1 MSEISLA
8 ALSKSKNIAVTE
20 DTALSLQDENTQLEF
35 TPEEKMKI
43 AEIKESIDFMDSKT
57 TVQFGIGAQ
66 RRLTEFTNS
75 ILDNVRSKDG
85 GQVGSLLSSLV
96 VEVNSLD
103 PSSLTNDSGFLS
115 KLPGMKNAVKSLKK
129 LAERYNKAEIQIDR
143 IEAALE
149 KARMDMLK
157 DISVFDIMYKQN
169 LDCFRELGLYI
180 QAGKER
186 VEEIKTETIPK
197 LKAEAQTSG
206 DPMDAQLVRDFADEV
221 DRFEKK
227 IYDLEL
233 SRTIA
238 VQTAPQIKLIQ
249 NNDRILVDKIQT
261 AVLNT
266 IPIWKSQFVI
276 AMGLNN
282 QQRVLKMQREITD
295 TTNKM
300 LLKNSEL
307 LKTNTVE
314 TARESNR
321 GIVDIETLQ
330 KVNQNLISTIEETIQ
345 IQKEGSHQRAE
356 AEKTLG
362 RIEDELKNKLV
373 AIINKQIRWIIFVG
387 ATNGR
392 PLKFPI
398 NHLFHRM
405 FLLT

>member
-8 ALSKSKNIAVTE
+8 TLSQSKTIKAEEN
-20 DTALSLQDENTQLEF
+20 TALSLSAEDTQPDF
-35 TPEEKMKI
+35 TPEEKAKI
-43 AEIKESIDFMDSKT
+43 AEIRNSIDLTDANT

-66 RRLTEFTNS
+66 RRLTEFTDS

-85 GQVGSLLSSLV
+85 GQVGDLLSSLV

-103 PSSLTNDSGFLS
+103 PSSLTNDNGILS
-115 KLPGMKNAVKSLKK
+115 KLPGIKNAVKSVKK
-129 LAERYNKAEIQIDR
+129 LAERYNKAEVQIDK

-149 KARMDMLK
+149 KARIDMLK

-180 QAGKER
+180 QAGKETI
-186 VEEIKTETIPK
+186 EDIKTNTIPR
-197 LKAEAQTSG
+197 LRAEAQESG
-206 DPMDAQLVRDFADEV
+206 DPMAAQLVRDFEDDA

-238 VQTAPQIKLIQ
+238 VQTAPQIKMIQ
-249 NNDRILVDKIQT
+249 NNDRVLVDKIQT

-266 IPIWKSQFVI
+266 IPVWKSQFVI

-321 GIVDIETLQ
+321 GIVDVETLQ

-345 IQKEGSHQRAE
+345 IQKEGRQKREE
-356 AEKTLG
+356 AEKALCQ
-362 RIEDELKNKLV
+362 IETDLKNKLV
-373 AIINKQIRWIIFVG
+373 EIMGN
-387 ATNGR
+387 
-392 PLKFPI
+392 
-398 NHLFHRM
+398 
-405 FLLT
+405 

>member
-8 ALSKSKNIAVTE
+8 TLSKSKSIVAEE
-20 DTALSLQDENTQLEF
+20 DTSLAVQNENTQLDF
-35 TPEEKMKI
+35 TPEERTKI
-43 AEIKESIDFMDSKT
+43 AEIKESIDLTDSGT

-66 RRLTEFTNS
+66 RRLTEFTDS

-85 GQVGSLLSSLV
+85 GQVGDLLSSLV

-103 PSSLTNDSGFLS
+103 PSSFTNDNGILS
-115 KLPGMKNAVKSLKK
+115 KIPGVKNAVKSLKK
-129 LAERYNKAEIQIDR
+129 LAERYSKAEVQIDK

-186 VEEIKTETIPK
+186 VEELKTETIPK
-197 LKAEAQTSG
+197 LRAEAQASG
-206 DPMDAQLVRDFADEV
+206 NPMDAQLVRDFEDEV

-238 VQTAPQIKLIQ
+238 VQTAPQIKMIQ
-249 NNDRILVDKIQT
+249 NNDRVLVDKIQT

-300 LLKNSEL
+300 LIKNSEL

-314 TARESNR
+314 TAKESNR

-345 IQKEGSHQRAE
+345 IQKDGSRQRAE

-362 RIEDELKNKLV
+362 KIEDDLKNKLV
-373 AIINKQIRWIIFVG
+373 EIMNNK
-387 ATNGR
+387 
-392 PLKFPI
+392 
-398 NHLFHRM
+398 
-405 FLLT
+405 

>member
-8 ALSKSKNIAVTE
+8 TLSQSKNIKAE
-20 DTALSLQDENTQLEF
+20 ENTALSLNAENTKPDF
-35 TPEEKMKI
+35 TPEEKAKI
-43 AEIKESIDFMDSKT
+43 AEIRKSIDLTDTNT

-66 RRLTEFTNS
+66 RRLTEFTDS

-85 GQVGSLLSSLV
+85 GQVGDLLSSLV

-103 PSSLTNDSGFLS
+103 PSSLTNDKGILS
-115 KLPGMKNAVKSLKK
+115 KFPGVRNAVKSVKK
-129 LAERYNKAEIQIDR
+129 LAERYNKAEVQIDK

-149 KARMDMLK
+149 KARIDMLK
-157 DISVFDIMYKQN
+157 DISVFEIMYKQN

-180 QAGKER
+180 QAGKETI
-186 VEEIKTETIPK
+186 EDIKTNTIPR
-197 LKAEAQTSG
+197 LRAEAQESG
-206 DPMDAQLVRDFADEV
+206 DPMAAQLVRDFEDDA

-238 VQTAPQIKLIQ
+238 VQTAPQIKMIQ
-249 NNDRILVDKIQT
+249 NNDRVLVDKIQT

-266 IPIWKSQFVI
+266 IPVWKSQFVI

-321 GIVDIETLQ
+321 GIVDVETLQ

-345 IQKEGSHQRAE
+345 IQKEGRQKREE
-356 AEKTLG
+356 AEKALG
-362 RIEDELKNKLV
+362 QIETDLKNKLV
-373 AIINKQIRWIIFVG
+373 EIMGN
-387 ATNGR
+387 
-392 PLKFPI
+392 
-398 NHLFHRM
+398 
-405 FLLT
+405 

>member
-8 ALSKSKNIAVTE
+8 TLSKSKSIAVEE
-20 DTALSLQDENTQLEF
+20 DTSLAVQSENTQLDF
-35 TPEEKMKI
+35 TSEERAKI
-43 AEIKESIDFMDSKT
+43 AEIKESIDLTDSGT

-66 RRLTEFTNS
+66 RRLTEFTDS

-85 GQVGSLLSSLV
+85 GQVGDLLSSLV

-103 PSSLTNDSGFLS
+103 PSSFTNDNGILS
-115 KLPGMKNAVKSLKK
+115 KLPGVKNAVKSLKK
-129 LAERYNKAEIQIDR
+129 LAERYNKAEVQIDK

-197 LKAEAQTSG
+197 LRAEAQASG
-206 DPMDAQLVRDFADEV
+206 NPMDAQLVRDFEDEV

-249 NNDRILVDKIQT
+249 NNDRVLVDKIQT

-300 LLKNSEL
+300 LIKNSEL

-314 TARESNR
+314 TAKESNR

-330 KVNQNLISTIEETIQ
+330 KVNQNLINTIEETIR
-345 IQKEGSHQRAE
+345 IQKDGSRQRAE
-356 AEKTLG
+356 AEKALG
-362 RIEDELKNKLV
+362 RIEDDLKNKLV
-373 AIINKQIRWIIFVG
+373 EIMRN
-387 ATNGR
+387 
-392 PLKFPI
+392 
-398 NHLFHRM
+398 
-405 FLLT
+405 

>member
-8 ALSKSKNIAVTE
+8 TLSQAKTIKVEEN
-20 DTALSLQDENTQLEF
+20 TALSLNAENTQPDF
-35 TPEEKMKI
+35 TPEEKAKI
-43 AEIKESIDFMDSKT
+43 AEIKKSIDLTDANT

-66 RRLTEFTNS
+66 RRLTEFTDS

-85 GQVGSLLSSLV
+85 GQVGDLLSSLV

-103 PSSLTNDSGFLS
+103 PSSLTNDNGILS
-115 KLPGMKNAVKSLKK
+115 KLPGVKNAVKSVKK
-129 LAERYNKAEIQIDR
+129 LAERYSKAEVQIDK

-180 QAGKER
+180 QAGRETI
-186 VEEIKTETIPK
+186 EDIKTNTIPR
-197 LKAEAQTSG
+197 LRAEAQESG
-206 DPMDAQLVRDFADEV
+206 DPMAAQLVRDFEDDA

-238 VQTAPQIKLIQ
+238 VQTAPQIKMIQ
-249 NNDRILVDKIQT
+249 NNDRVLVDKIQT

-321 GIVDIETLQ
+321 GIVDVETLQ

-345 IQKEGSHQRAE
+345 IQKEGRQKREE
-356 AEKTLG
+356 AEKALG
-362 RIEDELKNKLV
+362 QIETDLKNKLV
-373 AIINKQIRWIIFVG
+373 EIMGN
-387 ATNGR
+387 
-392 PLKFPI
+392 
-398 NHLFHRM
+398 
-405 FLLT
+405 

>member
-8 ALSKSKNIAVTE
+8 TLSKSKSIVAEE
-20 DTALSLQDENTQLEF
+20 DTSLAVQNENTQLDF
-35 TPEEKMKI
+35 TPEERTKI
-43 AEIKESIDFMDSKT
+43 AEIKESIDLTDSGT

-66 RRLTEFTNS
+66 RRLTEFTDS

-85 GQVGSLLSSLV
+85 GQVGDLLSSLV

-103 PSSLTNDSGFLS
+103 PSSFTNDNGILS
-115 KLPGMKNAVKSLKK
+115 KIPGVKNAVKSLKK
-129 LAERYNKAEIQIDR
+129 LAERYSKAEVQIDK

-186 VEEIKTETIPK
+186 VEELKTETIPK
-197 LKAEAQTSG
+197 LRAEAQASG
-206 DPMDAQLVRDFADEV
+206 NPMDAQLVRDFEDEV

-238 VQTAPQIKLIQ
+238 VQTAPQIKMIQ
-249 NNDRILVDKIQT
+249 NNDRVLVDKIQT
-261 AVLNT
+261 PVLNT

-300 LLKNSEL
+300 LIKNSEL

-345 IQKEGSHQRAE
+345 IQKDGSRQRAE

-362 RIEDELKNKLV
+362 KIEDDLKNKL
-373 AIINKQIRWIIFVG
+373 IEIMGN
-387 ATNGR
+387 
-392 PLKFPI
+392 
-398 NHLFHRM
+398 
-405 FLLT
+405 

>member
-1 MSEISLA
+1 MSEISLET
-8 ALSKSKNIAVTE
+8 LSKSKNITVAEGTS
-20 DTALSLQDENTQLEF
+20 LSLQNENTKLDF
-35 TPEEKMKI
+35 TPEEKAKI
-43 AEIKESIDFMDSKT
+43 AEIKESIDFTDSGT
-57 TVQFGIGAQ
+57 TVQYGIGAQ
-66 RRLTEFTNS
+66 RRLTEFTDS

-85 GQVGSLLSSLV
+85 GQVGDLLSSLV

-103 PSSLTNDSGFLS
+103 PSSLTNDSGILS
-115 KLPGMKNAVKSLKK
+115 KLPGVKNAVKSLKK
-129 LAERYNKAEIQIDR
+129 LAERYNKAEVQIDK

-186 VEEIKTETIPK
+186 IGEIRTETIPK
-197 LKAEAQTSG
+197 LRADAQASG
-206 DPMDAQLVRDFADEV
+206 NPMDAQLVRDFEDEV

-238 VQTAPQIKLIQ
+238 VQTAPQIKMIQ
-249 NNDRILVDKIQT
+249 NNDRVLVDKIQT

-314 TARESNR
+314 TAKESNR

-345 IQKEGSHQRAE
+345 IQKEGSRQRAE
-356 AEKTLG
+356 AEKALG
-362 RIEDELKNKLV
+362 KIEDDLKNKLV
-373 AIINKQIRWIIFVG
+373 EIMDK
-387 ATNGR
+387 
-392 PLKFPI
+392 
-398 NHLFHRM
+398 
-405 FLLT
+405 

>member
-8 ALSKSKNIAVTE
+8 TLSKSKNITVVE
-20 DTALSLQDENTQLEF
+20 DTSLAVQNENTQLDF
-35 TPEEKMKI
+35 TPEERAKI
-43 AEIKESIDFMDSKT
+43 SEIKESIDLTDSGMA
-57 TVQFGIGAQ
+57 VQFGIGAQ
-66 RRLTEFTNS
+66 RRLTEFTDS

-85 GQVGSLLSSLV
+85 GQVGELLSSLV
-96 VEVNSLD
+96 VEVTSLD
-103 PSSLTNDSGFLS
+103 PSSLTNDNGILS
-115 KLPGMKNAVKSLKK
+115 KLPGVKNAVKSLKK
-129 LAERYNKAEIQIDR
+129 LAERYSKAEVQIDK

-197 LKAEAQTSG
+197 LRAEAQASG
-206 DPMDAQLVRDFADEV
+206 NPMDAQLVRDFEDEV

-249 NNDRILVDKIQT
+249 NNDRVLVDKIQT

-300 LLKNSEL
+300 LIKNSEL

-345 IQKEGSHQRAE
+345 IQKDGSRQRAE
-356 AEKTLG
+356 AEKALG
-362 RIEDELKNKLV
+362 KIEDDLKNKL
-373 AIINKQIRWIIFVG
+373 IEIMRN
-387 ATNGR
+387 
-392 PLKFPI
+392 
-398 NHLFHRM
+398 
-405 FLLT
+405 

>member
-8 ALSKSKNIAVTE
+8 TLSKSKNITVVE
-20 DTALSLQDENTQLEF
+20 DTSLAVQNENTQLDF
-35 TPEEKMKI
+35 TPEERAKI
-43 AEIKESIDFMDSKT
+43 SEIKESIDLTDSGMA
-57 TVQFGIGAQ
+57 VQFGIGAQ
-66 RRLTEFTNS
+66 RRLTEFTDS

-85 GQVGSLLSSLV
+85 GQVGELLSSLV

-103 PSSLTNDSGFLS
+103 PSSLTNDNGILS
-115 KLPGMKNAVKSLKK
+115 KLPVVKNAVKSLKK
-129 LAERYNKAEIQIDR
+129 LAERYSKAEVQIDK

-197 LKAEAQTSG
+197 LRAEAQASG
-206 DPMDAQLVRDFADEV
+206 NPMDAQLVRDFEDEV

-249 NNDRILVDKIQT
+249 NNDRVLVDKIQT

-300 LLKNSEL
+300 LIKNSEL

-345 IQKEGSHQRAE
+345 IQKDGSRQRAE
-356 AEKTLG
+356 AEKALEK
-362 RIEDELKNKLV
+362 IEDDLKNKL
-373 AIINKQIRWIIFVG
+373 IEIMRN
-387 ATNGR
+387 
-392 PLKFPI
+392 
-398 NHLFHRM
+398 
-405 FLLT
+405 

>member
-1 MSEISLA
+1 MAEISLA
-8 ALSKSKNIAVTE
+8 SLSKSKSIMAAE
-20 DTALSLQDENTQLEF
+20 DTSLSPASENTQLDF
-35 TPEEKMKI
+35 TPEEKAKI
-43 AEIKESIDFMDSKT
+43 AEIKQSIDFNDSGT
-57 TVQFGIGAQ
+57 TVQFGVGAQ
-66 RRLTEFTNS
+66 RRLTEFTDS

-85 GQVGSLLSSLV
+85 GQVGDLLSSLV

-103 PSSLTNDSGFLS
+103 PSSLTNDSGILA
-115 KLPGMKNAVKSLKK
+115 KLPGAKNAVKSLKK
-129 LAERYNKAEIQIDR
+129 LAERYNKAEVQIDK

-149 KARMDMLK
+149 KARMDMLR

-197 LKAEAQTSG
+197 LRAEAQASG
-206 DPMDAQLVRDFADEV
+206 NLMDAQLVRDFEDEV

-227 IYDLEL
+227 VYDLEL

-249 NNDRILVDKIQT
+249 NNDRVLVDKIQT

-266 IPIWKSQFVI
+266 IPVWKSQFVI

-300 LLKNSEL
+300 LIKNSEL

-314 TARESNR
+314 TAKESNR

-345 IQKEGSHQRAE
+345 IQKEGRQQRAE
-356 AEKTLG
+356 AEKALG
-362 RIEDELKNKLV
+362 QIEDDLKNKL
-373 AIINKQIRWIIFVG
+373 IEIMGN
-387 ATNGR
+387 
-392 PLKFPI
+392 
-398 NHLFHRM
+398 
-405 FLLT
+405 

>member
-8 ALSKSKNIAVTE
+8 TLSQSKTVKVE
-20 DTALSLQDENTQLEF
+20 ESTALSLNAEDTQPDF
-35 TPEEKMKI
+35 TPEEKAKI
-43 AEIKESIDFMDSKT
+43 AEIRKSIDLTDTNT

-66 RRLTEFTNS
+66 RRLTEFTDS

-85 GQVGSLLSSLV
+85 GQVGDLLSSLV

-103 PSSLTNDSGFLS
+103 PSSLTNDNGILS
-115 KLPGMKNAVKSLKK
+115 KLPGVRSAVKSVKK
-129 LAERYNKAEIQIDR
+129 LAERYNKAEVQIDK

-149 KARMDMLK
+149 KARIDMLK
-157 DISVFDIMYKQN
+157 DISVFEIMYKQN

-180 QAGKER
+180 QAGKETI
-186 VEEIKTETIPK
+186 EDIKTNTIPR
-197 LKAEAQTSG
+197 LRAEAQESG
-206 DPMDAQLVRDFADEV
+206 DPMAAQLVRDFEDDA

-238 VQTAPQIKLIQ
+238 VQTAPQIKMIQ
-249 NNDRILVDKIQT
+249 NNDRVLVDKIQT

-321 GIVDIETLQ
+321 GIVDVETLQ

-345 IQKEGSHQRAE
+345 IQKEGRQKREE
-356 AEKTLG
+356 AEKALG
-362 RIEDELKNKLV
+362 QIETDLKNKLV
-373 AIINKQIRWIIFVG
+373 EIMGEK
-387 ATNGR
+387 
-392 PLKFPI
+392 
-398 NHLFHRM
+398 
-405 FLLT
+405 

>member
-8 ALSKSKNIAVTE
+8 ALSKSKNITVAE
-20 DTALSLQDENTQLEF
+20 DTSLSLQNESTQLDL
-35 TPEEKMKI
+35 TPEEKAKI
-43 AEIKESIDFMDSKT
+43 AEIKESIDLTDSGT

-66 RRLTEFTNS
+66 RRLTEFTDS

-85 GQVGSLLSSLV
+85 GQVGDLLSSLV
-96 VEVNSLD
+96 VEVSSLD

-115 KLPGMKNAVKSLKK
+115 KLPGVKNAVKSLKK
-129 LAERYNKAEIQIDR
+129 LAERYSKAEVQIDK

-169 LDCFRELGLYI
+169 LECFRELGLYI

-186 VEEIKTETIPK
+186 IEEIRTQDIPK
-197 LKAEAQTSG
+197 LRAEAQASG
-206 DPMDAQLVRDFADEV
+206 DPMDAQLVRDFEDEV

-238 VQTAPQIKLIQ
+238 VQTAPQIKMIQ
-249 NNDRILVDKIQT
+249 NNDRVLVDKIQT

-276 AMGLNN
+276 ALGLNN

-295 TTNKM
+295 TTNSM
-300 LLKNSEL
+300 LLKNAEL
-307 LKTNTVE
+307 LKVNTVE
-314 TARESNR
+314 TAKESNR
-321 GIVDIETLQ
+321 GIVDVETLQ
-330 KVNQNLISTIEETIQ
+330 KVNQSLISTIEETIQ
-345 IQKEGSHQRAE
+345 IQKEGRQQRAE
-356 AEKTLG
+356 AEKALG
-362 RIEDELKNKLV
+362 RIEDDLKNKLV
-373 AIINKQIRWIIFVG
+373 EIMGN
-387 ATNGR
+387 
-392 PLKFPI
+392 
-398 NHLFHRM
+398 
-405 FLLT
+405 

>member
-8 ALSKSKNIAVTE
+8 TLSQSKNIKAE
-20 DTALSLQDENTQLEF
+20 ENTALSLNAENTQPDF
-35 TPEEKMKI
+35 TPEEKAKI
-43 AEIKESIDFMDSKT
+43 AEIRNSIDLTDANT

-66 RRLTEFTNS
+66 RRLTEFTDS

-85 GQVGSLLSSLV
+85 GQVGDLLSSLV

-103 PSSLTNDSGFLS
+103 PSSLTNDNGILS
-115 KLPGMKNAVKSLKK
+115 KLPGIKNAVKSVKK
-129 LAERYNKAEIQIDR
+129 LAERYNKAEVQIDK

-149 KARMDMLK
+149 KARIGMLK

-180 QAGKER
+180 QAGKETI
-186 VEEIKTETIPK
+186 EDIKTNTIPR
-197 LKAEAQTSG
+197 LRAEAQESG
-206 DPMDAQLVRDFADEV
+206 DPMAAQLVRDFEDDA

-238 VQTAPQIKLIQ
+238 VQTAPQIKMIQ
-249 NNDRILVDKIQT
+249 NNDRVLVDKIQT

-266 IPIWKSQFVI
+266 IPVWKSQFVI

-321 GIVDIETLQ
+321 GIVDVETLQ

-345 IQKEGSHQRAE
+345 IQKEGRQKREE
-356 AEKTLG
+356 AEKALG
-362 RIEDELKNKLV
+362 QIETDLKNKLV
-373 AIINKQIRWIIFVG
+373 EIMGN
-387 ATNGR
+387 
-392 PLKFPI
+392 
-398 NHLFHRM
+398 
-405 FLLT
+405 

>member
-8 ALSKSKNIAVTE
+8 TLSKSKSIVAEE
-20 DTALSLQDENTQLEF
+20 DTSLAVQNENTQLDF
-35 TPEEKMKI
+35 TPEERTKI
-43 AEIKESIDFMDSKT
+43 AEIKESIDLTDSGT

-66 RRLTEFTNS
+66 RRLTEFTDT

-85 GQVGSLLSSLV
+85 GQVGDLLSSLV

-103 PSSLTNDSGFLS
+103 PSSFTNDNGILS
-115 KLPGMKNAVKSLKK
+115 KIPGVKNAVKSLKK
-129 LAERYNKAEIQIDR
+129 LAERYSKAEVQIDK

-186 VEEIKTETIPK
+186 VEELKTETIPK
-197 LKAEAQTSG
+197 LRAEAQASG
-206 DPMDAQLVRDFADEV
+206 NPMDAQLVRDFEDEV

-238 VQTAPQIKLIQ
+238 VQTAPQIKMIQ
-249 NNDRILVDKIQT
+249 NNDRVLVDKIQT

-300 LLKNSEL
+300 LIKNSEL

-345 IQKEGSHQRAE
+345 IQKDGSRQRAE

-362 RIEDELKNKLV
+362 KIEDDLKNKL
-373 AIINKQIRWIIFVG
+373 IEIMGN
-387 ATNGR
+387 
-392 PLKFPI
+392 
-398 NHLFHRM
+398 
-405 FLLT
+405 

>member
-8 ALSKSKNIAVTE
+8 SLSKSKNIKVAE
-20 DTALSLQDENTQLEF
+20 DTSLSLSNENTRLEF
-35 TPEEKMKI
+35 TPEEKARI
-43 AEIKESIDFMDSKT
+43 AEIKESIDFTDSGT
-57 TVQFGIGAQ
+57 TVQYGIGAQ
-66 RRLTEFTNS
+66 RRLTEFTDS

-85 GQVGSLLSSLV
+85 GQVGDLLSSLV

-103 PSSLTNDSGFLS
+103 PSSLTNDNGILS
-115 KLPGMKNAVKSLKK
+115 KLPGVKNAVKSLKK
-129 LAERYNKAEIQIDR
+129 LAERYNKAEVQIDK

-186 VEEIKTETIPK
+186 VEEIKSETIPK
-197 LKAEAQTSG
+197 LRAEAQASG
-206 DPMDAQLVRDFADEV
+206 DPMDAQLVRDFEDEV

-249 NNDRILVDKIQT
+249 NNDRVLVDKIQT

-266 IPIWKSQFVI
+266 IPVWKSQFVI
-276 AMGLNN
+276 AVGLNN

-314 TARESNR
+314 TAKESNR
-321 GIVDIETLQ
+321 GIVDVETLQ

-345 IQKEGSHQRAE
+345 IQIEGRQQRAE
-356 AEKTLG
+356 AEKALG
-362 RIEDELKNKLV
+362 KIEDDLKNKL
-373 AIINKQIRWIIFVG
+373 IEIMGN
-387 ATNGR
+387 
-392 PLKFPI
+392 
-398 NHLFHRM
+398 
-405 FLLT
+405 

>member
-8 ALSKSKNIAVTE
+8 TLSKSKSIAVEE
-20 DTALSLQDENTQLEF
+20 DTSLAVQSENTQLDF
-35 TPEEKMKI
+35 TSEERAKI
-43 AEIKESIDFMDSKT
+43 AEIKESIDLTDSGT

-66 RRLTEFTNS
+66 RRLTEFTDS

-85 GQVGSLLSSLV
+85 GQVGDLLSSLV

-103 PSSLTNDSGFLS
+103 PSSLTNDNGILS
-115 KLPGMKNAVKSLKK
+115 KLPVVKNAVKSLKK
-129 LAERYNKAEIQIDR
+129 LAERYSKAEVQIDK

-149 KARMDMLK
+149 KSRMDMLK

-186 VEEIKTETIPK
+186 VEEIRTETIPK
-197 LKAEAQTSG
+197 LRAEAQASG
-206 DPMDAQLVRDFADEV
+206 NPMDAQLVRDFEDEV

-249 NNDRILVDKIQT
+249 NNDRVLVDKIQT

-266 IPIWKSQFVI
+266 IPVWKSQFVI
-276 AMGLNN
+276 AVGLNN

-300 LLKNSEL
+300 LIKNSEL

-314 TARESNR
+314 TAKESNR

-330 KVNQNLISTIEETIQ
+330 KVNQNLINTIEETIR
-345 IQKEGSHQRAE
+345 IQKDGSRQRAE
-356 AEKTLG
+356 AEKALG
-362 RIEDELKNKLV
+362 RIEDDLKNKLV
-373 AIINKQIRWIIFVG
+373 EIMRN
-387 ATNGR
+387 
-392 PLKFPI
+392 
-398 NHLFHRM
+398 
-405 FLLT
+405 